1 MTSQSCRVEK
11 IRNDAWALPR
21 TQLCC
26 CACHVDYLS
35 MVEVKQI
42 VTWEFDINPQSW
54 PLLLIEQDLT
64 GRVLKVI
71 FLPLLL
77 EYLAKNCIF
86 FFFFAFE
93 FHSQLTI
100 SKRFDWEIFGPLNW
114 SRLIENL
121 YTKISQKE
129 KKTKIILIMVVHQL
143 ALKAS
148 YWKYIINEWDYFLMR
163 LKKTVC

>member
-26 CACHVDYLS
+26 YACHVDYLS

-54 PLLLIEQDLT
+54 PMLLIEQDIT
-64 GRVLKVI
+64 VRVLKVI

-77 EYLAKNCIF
+77 EYLAENCTF
-86 FFFFAFE
+86 FFFFE

-100 SKRFDWEIFGPLNW
+100 SKPFDWEIFRPLNW

-129 KKTKIILIMVVHQL
+129 KKTKIVLIL
-143 ALKAS
+143 
-148 YWKYIINEWDYFLMR
+148 FF
-163 LKKTVC
+163 